1 MIHKVEA
8 ELGGRPLSL
17 ETGKVAKQ
25 AHGAVWICYGDT
37 ICLVTA
43 CRSQNATDRDFLPLT
58 VEYREKSY
66 AAGRI
71 PGNFFRR
78 EGRMGEKETLSARL
92 TDHSIRPMFPKGFA
106 HEVQVFITVLS
117 SDNENDADVLG
128 MLGSSAALGLS
139 DIPFAGPLGAVRVG
153 RVDGEFV
160 INPTMSQRDE
170 SDMDLILSG
179 TKDSIGTV
187 EGGAHEVSEKDLIAA
202 LKFGHEHIV
211 KLIDLQDELISLA
224 GKEKMAFDGTSVA
237 PELEAA
243 VRELAE
249 ERITEANH
257 TTSREERHDLV
268 DGIYKNTREALSERF
283 PESDQQIDDIIYG
296 LIKAD
301 MRRMVLEEKRRIDG
315 RALDEVRPVT
325 CETQILP
332 RAHGSALFTRG
343 QTQALCVATLGSK
356 LDEKMIDDLSGKSFK
371 SYFLDYNF
379 PSYSTGEVSF
389 PRGPGRRE
397 IGHGHLAETAIEPV
411 VPGVDSFPYTIRLVS
426 DIEESNGSTSMATV
440 CGCSLALMDAGV
452 PIKNPVTAS
461 GVGLISEGDE
471 WELLTDIQG
480 SEDFLGDMDL
490 KVAGTVDGITA
501 VQMENKIQGVE
512 IGILEEAF
520 TRARQAGLQI
530 LETMNQEI
538 ANHREELSVFA
549 PRIEFMK
556 IDVEKIGAV
565 IGPGGKTIREIE
577 KTGATINVEDDG
589 KITISS
595 VESGAAA
602 SAREMIEAITA
613 DAEIGQQYEG
623 TVKRIMPFGAF
634 VEILPGKEGLLHI
647 SELDHKRV
655 ESVEDVVEEG
665 GRIAVKVLEID
676 NSGKIRLSH
685 KATLDKPNN
694 RRNRERNFE
703 RSR

>member
-1 MIHKVEA
+1 MIHKVDTD
-8 ELGGRPLSL
+8 LGGRKLSF
-17 ETGKVAKQ
+17 ETGKIAQQ
-25 AHGAVWICYGDT
+25 AHGAAWIRYEDT

-43 CRSQNATDRDFLPLT
+43 CRSQEATDRDFLPLT
-58 VEYREKSY
+58 VEYREKSF

-106 HEVQVFITVLS
+106 YEVQVFITILS

-128 MLGSSAALGLS
+128 MVGASVALGLS

-153 RVDGEFV
+153 RVDGDYIV
-160 INPTMSQRDE
+160 NPTMSQREE

-187 EGGAHEVSEKDLIAA
+187 EGGAHEVSEKDLLEA
-202 LKFGHEHIV
+202 LKFGHKHII
-211 KLIDLQDELISLA
+211 KLIELQEKLFADA
-224 GKEKMAFDGTSVA
+224 AKEKMEFVSPIAES
-237 PELEAA
+237 ELEDA
-243 VRELAE
+243 VRDFAAA
-249 ERITEANH
+249 RISEANH
-257 TTSREERHDLV
+257 TTSREDRNDLV
-268 DGIYKNTREALSERF
+268 GTIYKDTRDTLAERF
-283 PESDQQIDDIIYG
+283 PDSEQEIDDVIYA

-301 MRRMVLEEKRRIDG
+301 MRTMVLTEKRRVDG
-315 RALDEVRPVT
+315 RSLDEVRQVT
-325 CETQILP
+325 CETEILP
-332 RAHGSALFTRG
+332 RSHGSALFTRG

-356 LDEKMIDDLSGKSFK
+356 QDEKMVDDLHGKSFK
-371 SYFLDYNF
+371 SFFLDYNF

-397 IGHGHLAETAIEPV
+397 IGHGHLAETALEPV
-411 VPGVDSFPYTIRLVS
+411 VPSVDSFPYTIRLVS

-440 CGCSLALMDAGV
+440 CGCSLALLDAGV

-490 KVAGTVDGITA
+490 KVAGTADGITA
-501 VQMENKIQGVE
+501 IQMENKIQGIKIE
-512 IGILEEAF
+512 ILEEAF
-520 TRARQAGLQI
+520 SRARQAGLHI
-530 LETMNQEI
+530 LDIMNKTI
-538 ANHREELSVFA
+538 SAHRENLSEYA
-549 PRIEFMK
+549 PRIEFLK
-556 IDVEKIGAV
+556 IDVDKIGAV
-565 IGPGGKTIREIE
+565 IGPGGKMIREIE
-577 KTGATINVEDDG
+577 KTGATVNIEDDG
-589 KITISS
+589 KITISA
-595 VESGAAA
+595 VESAAA
-602 SAREMIEAITA
+602 AAAREMIEGITA
-613 DAEIGQQYEG
+613 DAEIGRQYEG

-655 ESVEDVVEEG
+655 EAVEDVVEEG
-665 GRIAVKVLEID
+665 QKISVKVLEID
-676 NSGKIRLSH
+676 NSGKMRLSH
-685 KATLDKPNN
+685 KATFDKP
-694 RRNRERNFE
+694 
-703 RSR
+703 SG